1 MVNGRHE
8 LPIPFKEVDS
18 ILKAHLK
25 RDKVLKR
32 QYAEMDELFWE
43 GYSEQVKGEGPPRK
57 TVPLSIRP
65 PPSTEKYV

>member
-43 GYSEQVKGEGPPRK
+43 GYSEQVKGRRAAKKDGTTQYSTPP
-57 TVPLSIRP
+57 LN
-65 PPSTEKYV
+65 